1 MVQVVATLLVQAVPR
16 PEEHGLAY
24 PGRERDV
31 YRSFDLNYYVVDV
44 KDKERERERDG
55 WAYDDKRWKR
65 SAIEI
70 LDKKE
75 GPEIWGICKI
85 EVELGGNCKR

>member
-1 MVQVVATLLVQAVPR
+1 MNEYVVPEEQVEQVVATLLVQAVPR

-44 KDKERERERDG
+44 KDKEREREGRM
-55 WAYDDKRWKR
+55 
-65 SAIEI
+65 
-70 LDKKE
+70 
-75 GPEIWGICKI
+75 GI
-85 EVELGGNCKR
+85 RR

>member
-1 MVQVVATLLVQAVPR
+1 MVATLLVQAVPR

-44 KDKERERERDG
+44 KDKERERERE
-55 WAYDDKRWKR
+55 R
-65 SAIEI
+65 
-70 LDKKE
+70 E
-75 GPEIWGICKI
+75 GRMGI
-85 EVELGGNCKR
+85 RR